1 MSCKY
6 GSSKENYTFLRNA
19 HYYGNLIPGFQIDT
33 LEPKRE
39 KICASF
45 LNDIGFSE
53 NKSVKEMCEN
63 FIYMYNYLNKIHEKR
78 ETVKTI
84 TEEDCHFM
92 NYWLNVNLKKNN
104 IDASISV
111 NKFYEKLKSMDRTFF
126 SSTTQLENCL
136 HVIDSGNLENMEIL
150 YELYDTKQKITD
162 IMFNLDIT
170 EDKKK
175 LCQQYLEKCHDK
187 YIEGMNNCLNGC
199 DEFCKAINDFER
211 GYNSLI
217 ENETDKSGMCK
228 SNEYFQL
235 LDYDS
240 FLEKQRRIMTI
251 KILSSPLILS
261 FVIPLLYKYTPFGP
275 FLREKINMV
284 KNRWMNHDN
293 NGNELLLSSTD
304 VEDNISDY
312 EEYNISYYSE
322 TN

>member
-1 MSCKY
+1 MVLII
-6 GSSKENYTFLRNA
+6 YTFLRNS
-19 HYYGNLIPGFQIDT
+19 HYYGNLIPGFQIDK

-39 KICASF
+39 QICGSF

-53 NKSVKEMCEN
+53 NTSVKEICKN
-63 FIYMYNYLNKIHEKR
+63 FVYMYNYLNKIHEER

-111 NKFYEKLKSMDRTFF
+111 NKFYEKLKNMDTTIF
-126 SSTTQLENCL
+126 SSTTQLENYL
-136 HVIDSGNLENMEIL
+136 HIIDSGNLENMEIL

-175 LCQQYLEKCHDK
+175 LCPEHLQKCHDK

-199 DEFCKAINDFER
+199 DEFCKAIKNFEW

-217 ENETDKSGMCK
+217 EKETDESGICK

-240 FLEKQRRIMTI
+240 FIEKQRRIMTI
-251 KILSSPLILS
+251 KILGSPLILS

-275 FLREKINMV
+275 FLRAKINKI

-304 VEDNISDY
+304 IEDNISDN
-312 EEYNISYYSE
+312 EEYNIGYYSE

>member
-1 MSCKY
+1 MNCKY
-6 GSSKENYTFLRNA
+6 GSSKENYTFLRNSS
-19 HYYGNLIPGFQIDT
+19 YYGNLPPGFDKDA
-33 LEPKRE
+33 LESK
-39 KICASF
+39 KKVVCSIFS
-45 LNDIGFSE
+45 NDIVVPE
-53 NKSVKEMCEN
+53 NTSLKEICER
-63 FIYMYNYLNKIHEKR
+63 FMYMYNYLNKIHEKR

-92 NYWLNVNLKKNN
+92 NYWLNVNLKNEN
-104 IDASISV
+104 IVSPLCV
-111 NKFYEKLKSMDRTFF
+111 NEFYDKLRSEDTDFF
-126 SSTTQLENCL
+126 SSTTQLEKYL
-136 HVIDSGNLENMEIL
+136 HVIDSGNLKKMEIL

-162 IMFNLDIT
+162 ILFDLDIT
-170 EDKKK
+170 EDKKN
-175 LCQQYLEKCHDK
+175 LCPEYLEKCHNK
-187 YIEGMNNCLNGC
+187 YIEGMYNCPNGY
-199 DEFCKAINDFER
+199 DDFCKAINDFER

-217 ENETDKSGMCK
+217 QNETDESEKCAS
-228 SNEYFQL
+228 SEYFRL

-240 FLEKQRRIMTI
+240 VLEKQRRIMTI

-312 EEYNISYYSE
+312 EEYNIGYSE

>member
-19 HYYGNLIPGFQIDT
+19 HYYGNLPPGFDKDA
-33 LEPKRE
+33 LEPKKKE
-39 KICASF
+39 VCSIFS
-45 LNDIGFSE
+45 NDIVVPE
-53 NKSVKEMCEN
+53 NSTLKEMCQN
-63 FIYMYNYLNKIHEKR
+63 FMYMYNYLNKIHSSRTKDN
-78 ETVKTI
+78 TI

-92 NYWLNVNLKKNN
+92 NYWLNVNLKNEN
-104 IDASISV
+104 IVSPPCV
-111 NKFYEKLKSMDRTFF
+111 NEFYDKLRSKDTSFF
-126 SSTTQLENCL
+126 SSTTQLENHL
-136 HVIDSGNLENMEIL
+136 HVIDSSNLKKMEIL

-162 IMFNLDIT
+162 IMFDLNIT
-170 EDKKK
+170 EDKKN
-175 LCQQYLEKCHDK
+175 LCPEYLEKCHNK
-187 YIEGMNNCLNGC
+187 YIEGMNNCLIGY
-199 DEFCKAINDFER
+199 DDFCKAINDFER

-217 ENETDKSGMCK
+217 ENETDKSGICK

-275 FLREKINMV
+275 FLRAKINML

-293 NGNELLLSSTD
+293 NGNELLLSTTD

-312 EEYNISYYSE
+312 GEYNIGYYSE